1 MSGGVS
7 ANRGWLIGA
16 ALAAGLCAGTAAN
29 ALEKLDF
36 VVSGG
41 SETLAD
47 DLRLASILLASEK
60 TGTVEAQDLFAD
72 ARAEYAA
79 LLGALY
85 ANGYYSAV
93 IHVRIDGRE
102 AAGIAA
108 LDAPDRIGRISVQ
121 VDPGPVFA
129 YSRAKV
135 APLAPDTALPEGFA
149 VGKVAES
156 GAVIAA
162 VGAAIEGW
170 RAVGHA
176 KAEAGAQNLVA
187 DHGTATLS
195 AEVAIE
201 AGPRLRFGRLAIQGQ
216 DRMREA
222 RIREIAGLPEGE
234 VFSPED
240 ISRAATR
247 LRRTG
252 VFKSVTLVE
261 DDAITAP
268 DLLGITATVV
278 EEKPRR
284 YSFGAEIASFDGL
297 MLNGAWLHRN
307 LFGGAERLTLS
318 AEVVNI
324 GAQTSGIDYG
334 LGLTLDRPATF
345 SPDTTLS
352 FGANYDHLDEADF
365 VSDGFD
371 AVLTLTQVFSD
382 SLTAQAG
389 FGYEYSSVTDVVR
402 TRVYQNLSLPIGV
415 TWDRRDN
422 KTDATRGFYL
432 DAEIKPFLGFGITDS
447 GARLTAD
454 LRGYRALGERFVFAG
469 RLQMGAVLGA
479 SLIGTPRDD
488 LFYSGGGGTVRGQ
501 PYQSLGVNVLRD
513 AALDTFKTG
522 GTYLLAG
529 SVEARVKVT
538 DTIGLVGFVDVGQ
551 VSVDGFFSG
560 AGGWHAGAG
569 LGIRYATG
577 VGPVRLDLA
586 VPVGGDTG
594 DGVQI
599 YVGLGQAF

>member
-16 ALAAGLCAGTAAN
+16 ALVAGLCAGTAAN
-29 ALEKLDF
+29 ALEALDF

-60 TGTVEAQDLFAD
+60 AGAVEAQDLFAD

-93 IHVRIDGRE
+93 IHVRLDGRE
-102 AAGIAA
+102 AAEIAA

-129 YSRAKV
+129 FSRAKV
-135 APLAPDTALPEGFA
+135 APLATDTALPEGFA

-162 VGAAIEGW
+162 VGAAVEGW

-216 DRMREA
+216 DRMRES

-318 AEVVNI
+318 AEVLNI

-352 FGANYDHLDEADF
+352 FGANYGHLDEADF

-479 SLIGTPRDD
+479 TLIGTPRDD

-551 VSVDGFFSG
+551 VSVDGFFSD

-569 LGIRYATG
+569 LGVRYATG